1 MKKLCNKGL
10 SVAYK
15 CFALVYN
22 CYRPQV
28 PSSKFQD
35 PKTPHMAWLSMLP
48 IPSLKKVKITKTK
61 KINKENRP
69 KTVSPTRKSPA
80 ATFPMLPFPKEMK
93 NPLALY

>member
-28 PSSKFQD
+28 PRPQD
-35 PKTPHMAWLSMLP
+35 PKMAWLSMLP

-69 KTVSPTRKSPA
+69 KTVSPTRKSPT
-80 ATFPMLPFPKEMK
+80 ATFPVLPQDP
-93 NPLALY
+93 

>member
-15 CFALVYN
+15 CFAVVYN

-35 PKTPHMAWLSMLP
+35 PKTLHMAWLSMLP

-61 KINKENRP
+61 KINKEIVPRQSRNLLL
-69 KTVSPTRKSPA
+69 
-80 ATFPMLPFPKEMK
+80 LPFPQEMK
-93 NPLALY
+93 SPLALY